1 MKRKLRKIHI
11 NNREYLYSVTDT
23 YHAGT
28 ETNTLTVRIFLS
40 GQKKTPLIIEFLTSD
55 DYFMGQ
61 PLQSGIILINKIT
74 SSEDEV
80 NFNEPGYI
88 RQLIL
93 QGQKK
98 GWTGTNAMEKQNG
111 LDYLAELGYETDQ
124 LIS

>member
-1 MKRKLRKIHI
+1 M
-11 NNREYLYSVTDT
+11 EYLYSVTDI

-80 NFNEPGYI
+80 NLMSPGIYDNLSC
-88 RQLIL
+88 RDKKKA
-93 QGQKK
+93 GQELMQWKNK
-98 GWTGTNAMEKQNG
+98 TDWIIWQN
-111 LDYLAELGYETDQ
+111 
-124 LIS
+124 